1 MCNCYFGHYSLK
13 YSVDE
18 SATLPKIIYIGGAI
32 TGTDQDPSEEGQSV
46 SARGRS
52 RGDVKYVEPLIKDSH
67 MRKNVTAAEVASMS
81 REDRM
86 RYQSCM
92 CSRRS
97 RAKKAAST

>member
-18 SATLPKIIYIGGAI
+18 SATPPKIIHIGGAI

-46 SARGRS
+46 SAHGQS
-52 RGDVKYVEPLIKDSH
+52 RGDVKYVEPLVKDT
-67 MRKNVTAAEVASMS
+67 RVRQKATAAELAVMS
-81 REDRM
+81 REECM

-92 CSRRS
+92 RSQRS

>member
-18 SATLPKIIYIGGAI
+18 LATPPKIIYIGGAI
-32 TGTDQDPSEEGQSV
+32 TGMDQDPSEEGQSV

-52 RGDVKYVEPLIKDSH
+52 RGDVKYVEPLVKDPR
-67 MRKNVTAAEVASMS
+67 MCKEVTAAELAVMT
-81 REDRM
+81 REERVH
-86 RYQSCM
+86 YQSCM
-92 CSRRS
+92 CSRQS

>member
-18 SATLPKIIYIGGAI
+18 SATPPKIIYIGGAI
-32 TGTDQDPSEEGQSV
+32 MATDQDPSVEGQSV

-52 RGDVKYVEPLIKDSH
+52 RGDVKYMEPLVQDHH
-67 MRKNVTAAEVASMS
+67 MRQKVTASEIAAMS
-81 REDRM
+81 WEECV

-92 CSRRS
+92 RS
-97 RAKKAAST
+97 RQSCAKKAASK